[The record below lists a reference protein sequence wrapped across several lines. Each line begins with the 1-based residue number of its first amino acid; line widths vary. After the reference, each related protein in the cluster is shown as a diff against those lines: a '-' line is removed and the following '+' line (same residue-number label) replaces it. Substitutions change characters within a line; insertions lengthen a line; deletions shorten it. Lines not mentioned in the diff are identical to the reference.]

1 MVKGSFHLNSCIH
14 PVDWAFSIDVPD
26 NDIPITNGTF
36 VSSTSYSG
44 TNEDDG
50 CDNNCKTNEDDGC
63 DGRSDVPEE
72 CIRIFERDGF
82 VVFPEPVLSKEV
94 VAELNRRLEE
104 ILRGRYT
111 RQVPPDKA
119 PRIFKTEYE
128 GSQHIRDTTSH
139 NNSNQNLSREER
151 IKMTRNKTTIVGPI
165 GFSGNYNNVRVI
177 QVINVHKA
185 DHLFRR
191 VAMDPMLGKVVAK
204 LTGWKCGARLA
215 QDQIWAKPPKAAPLA
230 FHRDSPYF
238 MFRPADVV
246 TVWLALDDMTEELGP
261 LKYVKGSH
269 LWGEGRI
276 GTASQFFESDG
287 GIDLLHSAAERSNNN
302 GIITP
307 QDWMDDLEIVSMAGL
322 SAGCVSIHNGRTWHG
337 SGPNQS
343 RTRPRRGLGLHF
355 IPANARFT
363 AEAFYSQLW
372 RPYVEEALASGKD
385 PAAII
390 LGNDD
395 FPVTWQE
402 SNGKIER

>member
-1 MVKGSFHLNSCIH
+1 MI
-14 PVDWAFSIDVPD
+14 DWTFSID
-26 NDIPITNGTF
+26 ITLDSDTTSAAAAA
-36 VSSTSYSG
+36 VSSPSKDSNT
-44 TNEDDG
+44 TNEDGGG
-50 CDNNCKTNEDDGC
+50 CDNDDCKTNDDC
-63 DGRSDVPEE
+63 CHDRSDLPEE

-82 VVFPEPVLSKEV
+82 VVFPKPILSPDV
-94 VAELNRRLEE
+94 VTELNRRLEE

-111 RQVPPDKA
+111 RHMPPDKA

-128 GSQHIRDTTSH
+128 GSQFVREK
-139 NNSNQNLSREER
+139 NNHKNNHQNLSREER
-151 IKMTRNKTTIVGPI
+151 IKVIRNKTTVVGPI

-185 DHLFRR
+185 DHLLRR
-191 VAMDPMLGKVVAK
+191 VATDPTLGKVVAN
-204 LTGWKCGARLA
+204 LAGWKCGARLA

-238 MFRPADVV
+238 MFQPADVV
-246 TVWLALDDMTEELGP
+246 TVWLALDDMIEELGP

-287 GIDLLHSAAERSNNN
+287 GIDLLHSAAERNANNN
-302 GIITP
+302 NDNNNSTSHHWT
-307 QDWMDDLEIVSMAGL
+307 QDLEIVSMAGL

-355 IPANARFT
+355 IPAHARFT
-363 AEAFYSQLW
+363 AEAYYSQLW
-372 RPYVEEALASGKD
+372 RPYVEEALATGKD
-385 PAAII
+385 PAEIE
-390 LGNDD
+390 LCNND
-395 FPVTWQE
+395 FPVTWKE
-402 SNGKIER
+402 LNKKIEW